1 MLVLLL
7 RAFVNFIAAVP
18 AVANL
23 PSEGIVPWARC
34 GLFRKADD
42 VAGVGGARNRRSES
56 GDDESD
62 DVELHLPIKNV
73 I

>member
-1 MLVLLL
+1 MEALT
-7 RAFVNFIAAVP
+7 
-18 AVANL
+18 
-23 PSEGIVPWARC
+23 PSQQLATKGASGSFFCVSDNA
-34 GLFRKADD
+34 
-42 VAGVGGARNRRSES
+42 GARNRRSES